1 MTEIRPDLNPLR
13 ASGQARPYRGH
24 ERGPLSRTVS
34 DLRAISISQT
44 ASPSYAKVF
53 PPSPPAIST
62 DSVTAE
68 PVRRLAPLS
77 ISSKPR
83 NEVRSFL
90 DELVDERVEKSLCSI
105 KLIPDELRDE
115 LLKRSAR
122 ARRWKAGRNT
132 GKQAL
137 TMPVAGSTA
146 VQMRI
151 CVESPENDR
160 KEISMAG
167 VQVEMNEWRGYLP
180 RD

>member
-1 MTEIRPDLNPLR
+1 MRSKGFSKAEALARISLLMCRKWSPEPPLSRGVPATMTEIRPDLNPLR

-24 ERGPLSRTVS
+24 EPGPLSTTVS
-34 DLRAISISQT
+34 DLRAISIPQT
-44 ASPSYAKVF
+44 ASPSYPKVF
-53 PPSPPAIST
+53 PPSPLAIST

-83 NEVRSFL
+83 NGVRSFL

-122 ARRWKAGRNT
+122 ARR
-132 GKQAL
+132 
-137 TMPVAGSTA
+137 
-146 VQMRI
+146 
-151 CVESPENDR
+151 
-160 KEISMAG
+160 
-167 VQVEMNEWRGYLP
+167 
-180 RD
+180 